1 VHCRLFEAMSVFML
15 QDARSM
21 PPCSTPCSLAPAS
34 PAAEGRTGRSQACH
48 SGVDSTTFFS
58 TQATSLARGKPST
71 GLSYAA
77 AATKSQSNEVM
88 LNEVYMSDEED
99 EYAKNPSANPV
110 GGVPDFL
117 FGQKM
122 SAPVVLSQSMS
133 CRPVTT
139 AADLQPAMPA
149 SVSFCPPRTVP
160 PLQPAHSGNLQLAV
174 PANFSFCPPRTVP
187 PLQPTHGGNLQPAM
201 PASVS
206 FCPPRT
212 VPPLQPAH
220 GGNPQPAMPASVS
233 FCPPRTVPPLQPTHG
248 GNLQPAMP
256 ASVSFCPPRTVPPL
270 QPAHGVANGFG
281 MEARIPLAEV
291 DRILR
296 ENQLLTEQVTE
307 LILSQ
312 YPLYAANP
320 VSLRFAVCHELQ
332 LLKKLRE
339 EQGLPA
345 AESAPTSSGAVPPTS
360 TDLPDSA
367 GETSSGT
374 DHSER
379 GSSVPL
385 SRSST
390 TPSPVGRSAEGG
402 TKRPAVPP
410 SSITVQ
416 YSSAAAWGTNTP
428 RPAAGN
434 QGPPEHFRTVDSLD
448 SFVPV
453 PCSAARGT
461 LVLKNMR
468 PI

>member
-1 VHCRLFEAMSVFML
+1 MHCRLFEAMSVFML

-21 PPCSTPCSLAPAS
+21 PPCSTPCSLASAS

-133 CRPVTT
+133 CHPVTT
-139 AADLQPAMPA
+139 AANLQPAMPA

-160 PLQPAHSGNLQLAV
+160 PLQPAHGGNLQLAV
-174 PANFSFCPPRTVP
+174 PANF
-187 PLQPTHGGNLQPAM
+187 
-201 PASVS
+201 S

-233 FCPPRTVPPLQPTHG
+233 FCPPRTVPPLQP
-248 GNLQPAMP
+248 
-256 ASVSFCPPRTVPPL
+256 
-270 QPAHGVANGFG
+270 AHGVANGSG

-410 SSITVQ
+410 ASITVQ
-416 YSSAAAWGTNTP
+416 YSSAVAWGTNTS

-434 QGPPEHFRTVDSLD
+434 QGPPEHFRTADSLD